1 MIYFCDGVLAVSI
14 GVIIIFS
21 RYRAD
26 TLKDLYHMRGIY
38 RILYPPAYF
47 IYNLVFKKYALKRL
61 PALRE
66 LYPLQK
72 TETILELCY
81 LKNIS
86 HALIVIIGANVAAL
100 LLLLGQNGQKILVD
114 GIYVTRNN
122 QGEGSKN
129 VELTVE
135 FENGRED
142 VSVVVGEKRLDEAGV
157 IELEKI
163 CEDYIQKNILGENI
177 SLEHITDKLNFFS
190 EIPGY
195 SVGVQWESS
204 DYLIIGM
211 DGTIKNEEIKEA
223 VPVKLT
229 AVCTY
234 FDKTWEYN
242 FDVIVEPEV
251 KDKNIQRKEAITEAL
266 ADQESKTAG
275 EDSLV
280 LPDYINGEQVV
291 WSEKGENSSGIIL
304 ILGGIAVVL
313 IFAREKE
320 SCAKAQKCRTAQL
333 ISDYPVFVHKVVL
346 LLGAGMTSKA
356 AWFRMISDYNRNLK
370 KGGKQRYVYEEML
383 VAANE
388 MKQGIAEITA
398 YENFGRR
405 CGTSQ
410 YLKFSSILIQSVKT
424 GARGMGRMLT
434 DAGDEAVILR
444 RENAKRI
451 GEEAG
456 TKLLFPMVVLLGVM
470 MFIIIIPAFMSMNF

>member
-1 MIYFCDGVLAVSI
+1 MIYFCVGVLAVSI

-157 IELEKI
+157 IE
-163 CEDYIQKNILGENI
+163 
-177 SLEHITDKLNFFS
+177 
-190 EIPGY
+190 
-195 SVGVQWESS
+195 
-204 DYLIIGM
+204 
-211 DGTIKNEEIKEA
+211 
-223 VPVKLT
+223 
-229 AVCTY
+229 
-234 FDKTWEYN
+234 
-242 FDVIVEPEV
+242 
-251 KDKNIQRKEAITEAL
+251 
-266 ADQESKTAG
+266 
-275 EDSLV
+275 
-280 LPDYINGEQVV
+280 
-291 WSEKGENSSGIIL
+291 
-304 ILGGIAVVL
+304 
-313 IFAREKE
+313 
-320 SCAKAQKCRTAQL
+320 
-333 ISDYPVFVHKVVL
+333 
-346 LLGAGMTSKA
+346 
-356 AWFRMISDYNRNLK
+356 
-370 KGGKQRYVYEEML
+370 
-383 VAANE
+383 
-388 MKQGIAEITA
+388 
-398 YENFGRR
+398 
-405 CGTSQ
+405 
-410 YLKFSSILIQSVKT
+410 
-424 GARGMGRMLT
+424 
-434 DAGDEAVILR
+434 
-444 RENAKRI
+444 
-451 GEEAG
+451 
-456 TKLLFPMVVLLGVM
+456 
-470 MFIIIIPAFMSMNF
+470 